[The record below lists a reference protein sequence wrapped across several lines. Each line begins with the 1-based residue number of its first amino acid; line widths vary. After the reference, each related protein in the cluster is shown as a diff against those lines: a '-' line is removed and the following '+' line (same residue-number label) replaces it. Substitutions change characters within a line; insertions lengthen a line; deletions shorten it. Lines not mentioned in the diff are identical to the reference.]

1 MKEFFKDLKDNLF
14 DILKKFAV
22 RLLIGTIAVVLL
34 AKLTNQTAGNLCFF
48 VCVVASYLAWRQFT
62 AQRGMGLRF
71 TKPGDYTSSLITDS
85 NVRDNFSHSHQ
96 ASIESSDW
104 DAMIAYVLTALVFLT
119 AALLFWMI

>member
-1 MKEFFKDLKDNLF
+1 MKEFFKDLKDNLP

-22 RLLIGTIAVVLL
+22 HLLIGTIAIVLL

-48 VCVVASYLAWRQFT
+48 VCAVTSYLAWRQFM

-71 TKPGDYTSSLITDS
+71 TKPGDYASSLITDS

-104 DAMIAYVLTALVFLT
+104 NAMIAYVLTALVF
-119 AALLFWMI
+119 AIASLLFWMI

>member
-1 MKEFFKDLKDNLF
+1 MKEFIKDLKDNLP

-22 RLLIGTIAVVLL
+22 RIFISIIAVVLL
-34 AKLTNQTAGNLCFF
+34 GKLTNQTAGNLCFF
-48 VCVVASYLAWRQFT
+48 VCVFAFYLAWRQFM

-85 NVRDNFSHSHQ
+85 NVRDNFSHSRQ

-104 DAMIAYVLTALVFLT
+104 NAMIAYALTALVFLT
-119 AALLFWMI
+119 ATVLFWMI